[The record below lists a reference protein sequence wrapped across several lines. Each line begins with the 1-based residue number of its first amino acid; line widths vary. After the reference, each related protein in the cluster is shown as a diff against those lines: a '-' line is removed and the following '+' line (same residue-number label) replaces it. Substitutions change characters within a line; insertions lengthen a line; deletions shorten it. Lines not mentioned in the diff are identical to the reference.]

1 MKTAIFPGTFDP
13 FTIGHF
19 DVVQR
24 ALQIFDKVI
33 IAVIGDNKNKRT
45 LFTAEARAA
54 MIKQAVQPYAGK
66 AEVAIYDTMTVDFCR
81 QHHSDFIIRGIR
93 TIGDYNFESIM
104 AQANQRL
111 SPAIDTVF
119 FPSRPE
125 HAYICSSVVRDILLY
140 QGDVS
145 AFIPEGMTI
154 AATDG
159 AKE

>member
-33 IAVIGDNKNKRT
+33 VAAIGDNRNKKT
-45 LFTAEARAA
+45 LFSSEARAA
-54 MIKQAVQPYAGK
+54 MIRQALQPCGDSV
-66 AEVAIYDTMTVDFCR
+66 EVAIYDTMTVDFCR
-81 QHHSDFIIRGIR
+81 QRHSRFIIRGIR
-93 TIGDYNFESIM
+93 TLVDYNFENTM

-111 SPAIDTVF
+111 SPDIDTVF

-140 QGDVS
+140 HGDVS
-145 AFIPEGMTI
+145 AFIPKGMKI
-154 AATDG
+154 ADIS
-159 AKE
+159 